1 MPRLHAAVV
10 ALTLLAEVRVL
21 ARLILL
27 LPGLSH
33 KYEEVT
39 DDSCRPIN
47 KERQRLLLALHS
59 APLGVFGYSSYLLCP
74 SGIK

>member
-27 LPGLSH
+27 PGLSH

-39 DDSCRPIN
+39 DDSCRPIH
-47 KERQRLLLALHS
+47 KERQ
-59 APLGVFGYSSYLLCP
+59 PG
-74 SGIK
+74 